1 MKKVLKSLV
10 TILLAFTI
18 STSVFA
24 ANDNI
29 SVYVNNEKV
38 SFDVQPQTIN
48 GRTMVPMRA
57 IFEKLGAEVFFFS
70 DEQAIVAV
78 KENLGLVI
86 YLNQEIGG
94 LYDANTD
101 EVIKIIKFDTPATV
115 VNGRTLVPI
124 RTISDSFGYDVKW
137 DNQTKRISI
146 VSPDASKPD
155 DIFAGYT
162 KIDVYGGNLSGIR
175 KANVVVDVGY
185 GDREYW
191 AFTNEYGQLV
201 RVVADE
207 IIPQNDYTEPVNSN
221 GRYYD
226 DEAKVPGVERSDLDE
241 GHVIADSLG
250 GVSNAYNITPQN
262 STLNRYGDQAYMEK
276 AILSA
281 GGATNFEAIITYP
294 NTKTQIPSHYK
305 YTYTLKGNVI
315 VDSFDN
321 VDPDKINANLGITN
335 TPISTKPTTTTT
347 IVSDDNQ
354 KGEMVWIPK
363 SGSKYHSRS
372 SCSNM
377 KNPAEVSI
385 SYALSKGYTACK
397 KCF

>member
-10 TILLAFTI
+10 TILLAFTM

-101 EVIKIIKFDTPATV
+101 EIIKIIKFDTPATV

-137 DNQTKRISI
+137 DNQTKSISI
-146 VSPDASKPD
+146 VSPDVSKPK

-276 AILSA
+276 AILNA

-305 YTYTLKGNVI
+305 YKYTLRGNVI

-335 TPISTKPTTTTT
+335 TPTSTNPTTTNT

-377 KNPAEVSI
+377 KNPVEVGI